1 MELRCPAGQEIP
13 NAAFDSLLVIAL
25 SLYQR
30 WRPLDE
36 DAWRIRRALRSAS
49 AGGSN
54 DPQPF
59 AEYFPTT
66 HATSS
71 LTRVDPAARFRRQ
84 TVMIRGFF
92 ILLAFQL
99 VGEVAARGLALPA
112 PGPVI
117 GLALLVIALG
127 LYQRWRPLD
136 EEALAA
142 SDVGQ
147 AARGL
152 LAALPL
158 LFVPAGVGVVQY
170 MGLLREQG
178 LALAVALVAST
189 LATLLATVGVFLLV
203 KRLTGAKGEA

>member
-1 MELRCPAGQEIP
+1 
-13 NAAFDSLLVIAL
+13 V
-25 SLYQR
+25 
-30 WRPLDE
+30 
-36 DAWRIRRALRSAS
+36 
-49 AGGSN
+49 
-54 DPQPF
+54 
-59 AEYFPTT
+59 
-66 HATSS
+66 
-71 LTRVDPAARFRRQ
+71 V
-84 TVMIRGFF
+84 RGFF

-117 GLALLVIALG
+117 GLALLVIALS

-136 EEALAA
+136 EDALAA
-142 SDVGQ
+142 SDLGH

-178 LALAVALVAST
+178 LALAVALVVST
-189 LATLLATVGVFLLV
+189 VATLLATVGAFLLV
-203 KRLTGAKGEA
+203 KRLTGTEADA